1 MADEV
6 STVDYKTMIE
16 NAPEAVIVHDTRTFL
31 YVNKFAAKRLAVPV
45 DELIGAPIMGFVHPE
60 SVPIVVSRLE
70 QLVAT
75 GEAGPPL
82 EVRFVSREGVV
93 IPAEVVSVPVLF
105 DGRQAILGLI
115 RDISKRAEAERALRE
130 SEERFGNAFRY
141 SPHGMAF
148 VGLDGRWLRANK
160 SLCDMLGYSE
170 DELREKNFQMITH
183 PEDVAQDFENLTRLM
198 SGEIT
203 SYNRIKRYYRK
214 DGKMIWAAI
223 AVSAVHDDASG
234 APIYFIGQIQDI
246 TVQRQMEAE
255 AAQTERLRGIA
266 EATIAVA
273 HEMNNVVTVLVMN
286 SELLAQDAKL
296 EEIPEIAAE
305 ILSASQR
312 IAATVQRLRNIT
324 DPRTV
329 EYLGKKML
337 DLSSRSPTKAENV

>member
-1 MADEV
+1 MARTV
-6 STVDYKTMIE
+6 STVDYSTMIE
-16 NAPEAVIVHDTRTFL
+16 NAPEAVIVHDGRTFH
-31 YVNKFAAKRLAVPV
+31 YVNAFAAKRLAVPV
-45 DELIGAPIMGFVHPE
+45 NELIGAPIMGFVHPE
-60 SVPIVVSRLE
+60 SVPIVVSRLA
-70 QLVAT
+70 QLSKT

-82 EVRFVSREGVV
+82 EVRFVSRDGDV
-93 IPAEVVSVPVLF
+93 IPAEVVSVPIVF

-115 RDISKRAEAERALRE
+115 RDISKRTEAELALRE
-130 SEERFGNAFRY
+130 SEERFGNAFKY

-160 SLCDMLGYSE
+160 SLCDMLGYTE
-170 DELREKNFQMITH
+170 EELRDISFQAVTH
-183 PEDVAQDFENLTRLM
+183 PEDVPQDIEQLTKLVN
-198 SGEIT
+198 GEIK
-203 SYNRIKRYYRK
+203 SYNRIKRYFRK
-214 DGKMIWAAI
+214 DGAMIWVAI
-223 AVSAVHDDASG
+223 AVSAVHDQATG
-234 APIYFIGQIQDI
+234 APMYFIGQIQDI
-246 TVQRQMEAE
+246 TVQRQMEAD
-255 AAQTERLRGIA
+255 AVQAERLRGIA

-312 IAATVQRLRNIT
+312 IAATVQRLRNIN

-337 DLSSRSPTKAENV
+337 DLSSRATNAEHG

>member
-1 MADEV
+1 
-6 STVDYKTMIE
+6 
-16 NAPEAVIVHDTRTFL
+16 
-31 YVNKFAAKRLAVPV
+31 VPV
-45 DELIGAPIMGFVHPE
+45 AELIGAPIMGFVHPD
-60 SVPIVVSRLE
+60 SVPIVVSRLQ
-70 QLVAT
+70 QLIAT

-82 EVRFVSREGVV
+82 EVRFVSRDHVV
-93 IPAEVVSVPVLF
+93 IPAEVVSVPIVF
-105 DGRQAILGLI
+105 DGKRAILGLI

-130 SEERFGNAFRY
+130 SEERFGNAFKF

-160 SLCDMLGYSE
+160 SLCDMLGYTE
-170 DELREKNFQMITH
+170 EELREKSFQIITH
-183 PEDVAQDFENLTRLM
+183 PDDVEQDIQQLTKLVN
-198 SGEIT
+198 GEIT

-214 DGKMIWAAI
+214 DGKMIWVAI
-223 AVSAVHDDASG
+223 AVSAVHDDATG

-255 AAQTERLRGIA
+255 AAQSERLRGIA

-305 ILSASQR
+305 IMSASKR
-312 IAATVQRLRNIT
+312 IASTVQRLRNIT
-324 DPRTV
+324 DPRTI
-329 EYLGKKML
+329 EYLGEKKML
-337 DLSSRSPTKAENV
+337 DLSSRTPTKADNI

>member
-1 MADEV
+1 
-6 STVDYKTMIE
+6 MIE
-16 NAPEAVIVHDTRTFL
+16 NAPEAVIVHDTRKFL
-31 YVNKFAAKRLAVPV
+31 YVNTFAAKRLAVPV
-45 DELIGAPIMGFVHPE
+45 NELIGAPIMGFVHPE
-60 SVPIVVSRLE
+60 SVPIVVTRLQ
-70 QLVAT
+70 QLVTT

-82 EVRFVSREGVV
+82 EVRFVSRDGVV
-93 IPAEVVSVPVLF
+93 IPAEVVSVPIVF
-105 DGRQAILGLI
+105 DGKKAILGLI

-130 SEERFGNAFRY
+130 SEERFGNAFRF

-160 SLCDMLGYSE
+160 SLCEMLGYTE
-170 DELREKNFQMITH
+170 EELRNKNFQTITH
-183 PEDVAQDFENLTRLM
+183 PEDVTQDLEQLRKLTN
-198 SGEIT
+198 GEIT

-214 DGKMIWAAI
+214 DGKVIWVAI
-223 AVSAVHDDASG
+223 AVSAVHDDATG

-255 AAQTERLRGIA
+255 AAQAERLRGIA
-266 EATIAVA
+266 EATVAVA

-286 SELLAQDAKL
+286 SELLAQDAKI

-305 ILSASQR
+305 IMFASKR

-329 EYLGKKML
+329 EYLGEKKML
-337 DLSSRSPTKAENV
+337 DLSSRAATKSETL